1 MIDKHPIKKETRA
14 RNLIHRDKTIAE
26 ICNYIYE
33 EAGCEKC
40 RSRQF
45 CSRDGMYWGCVSYQR
60 IADHL
65 NAEGHKTSRGNEWQ
79 NKTVRDQIQR
89 LVKKVSPAQKKERLR
104 ERNEEREAE
113 VVWETIEQDESV
125 MMKLDEMILEE
136 KIGSVLVPVGTDI
149 DQFLHDLKEMIGLSH
164 DRGKDLRFFVV
175 VPE

>member
-1 MIDKHPIKKETRA
+1 MIDERPIKKETRT
-14 RNLIHRDKTIAE
+14 RNLIYRDKTIAK

-33 EAGCEKC
+33 ETGCEKC

-45 CSRDGMYWGCVSYQR
+45 CSRDGMYWGCVSYAR

-79 NKTVRDQIQR
+79 NKTVRDQIQG

-113 VVWETIEQDESV
+113 VVWDTIERTDEV
-125 MMKLDEMILEE
+125 ELMIEELEE
-136 KIGSVLVPVGTDI
+136 LTVVSLVATVGSDLDSCLRSLKRVI
-149 DQFLHDLKEMIGLSH
+149 DSCHE
-164 DRGKDLRFFVV
+164 KDKDVSILV
-175 VPE
+175 VPSLE